1 MTTKAI
7 LKALDS
13 GRVVIIDGDPFS
25 RICRDIFGQLTV
37 VALNDKPVRM
47 ATLSDKRKAV
57 IQ

>member
-7 LKALDS
+7 NKALDN
-13 GRVVIIDGDPFS
+13 GRVVIIDGDPLS
-25 RICRDIFGQLTV
+25 RICRDLFGQLTV
-37 VALNDKPVRM
+37 VALNDEPVRM